1 MNEDLYQPIACSQ
14 PRFSFH
20 PSEMQIIDK
29 LRTWSRDYFERF
41 LVFDHELTIPPALLI
56 PQPEDIEMGFAGENV

>member
-56 PQPEDIEMGFAGENV
+56 PQHEDIEMGFAGENV

>member
-1 MNEDLYQPIACSQ
+1 MGMEAKENEELQEDAYQPIACSQ

-29 LRTWSRDYFERF
+29 LRIWSRDYFERF
-41 LVFDHELTIPPALLI
+41 LVFDHELSIP
-56 PQPEDIEMGFAGENV
+56 